1 MTTPPKIDS
10 ALRDK
15 IIARPDV
22 ILDDQDLM
30 QALIDGNSQSLGGN
44 IVDLRGIAMDR
55 LETRLDRLEE
65 LHRSVIAASYE
76 SLSGINQVQRAIL
89 RMMDAVDFQQFLSD
103 LQGDVADIL
112 RVQSIKLVLENRQ
125 TDRNSNHVFG
135 DFNDAITVAIPGF
148 IEAYLTQ
155 GKNTLARDVTL
166 RKIQYGAEQ
175 VYGDA
180 AEFLRSEAA
189 LRLDFGRG
197 KLPGLL
203 LMGSDDLH
211 QFTPQHGTDLLA
223 FFGGVFERVMRRWLA

>member
-30 QALIDGNSQSLGGN
+30 QALIDANSQSLGGN

-112 RVQSIKLVLENRQ
+112 RVQSIKLVLETRQ

-175 VYGDA
+175 VYGNA

-223 FFGGVFERVMRRWLA
+223 FFAGVFERVMRRWLA

>member
-1 MTTPPKIDS
+1 MTTPPKIDRE
-10 ALRDK
+10 LREK
-15 IIARPDV
+15 ILARPDV
-22 ILDDQDLM
+22 ILDDQDVM
-30 QALIDGNSQSLGGN
+30 QALISANGDALGGN
-44 IVDLRGIAMDR
+44 IVDLRGVAMER

-89 RMMDAVDFQQFLSD
+89 RMMDAVNFQEFLSD

-112 RVQSIKLVLENRQ
+112 RIQSIKLVLEAQQ
-125 TDRNSNHVFG
+125 TETNSNYDFG
-135 DFNDAITVAIPGF
+135 DINDVIVIVVPGF
-148 IEAYLTQ
+148 VEAYLTQ

-166 RKIQYGAEQ
+166 RNLQNGAEQ
-175 VYGDA
+175 VYGEA
-180 AEFLRSEAA
+180 AQYLRSEAA

-203 LMGSDDLH
+203 LMGSDDSH

>member
-1 MTTPPKIDS
+1 MTTPPKIDRE
-10 ALRDK
+10 LREK
-15 IIARPDV
+15 ILARPDV
-22 ILDDQDLM
+22 ILDDQDVM
-30 QALIDGNSQSLGGN
+30 QALISANGDALGGN
-44 IVDLRGIAMDR
+44 IVDLRGVAMER

-89 RMMDAVDFQQFLSD
+89 RMMDAVNFQEFLSD

-112 RVQSIKLVLENRQ
+112 RIQSIKLVLEAQQ
-125 TDRNSNHVFG
+125 TEANSNYDFG
-135 DFNDAITVAIPGF
+135 DINDVIVIVVPGF
-148 IEAYLTQ
+148 VEAYLTQ

-166 RKIQYGAEQ
+166 RNLQNGAEQ
-175 VYGDA
+175 VYGEA
-180 AEFLRSEAA
+180 AQYLRSEAA

-203 LMGSDDLH
+203 LMGSDDPH

>member
-10 ALRDK
+10 ALREK
-15 IIARPDV
+15 IIAQPDV

-30 QALIDGNSQSLGGN
+30 QALVDANSQSLGGN

-89 RMMDAVDFQQFLSD
+89 RMMDAVDFQQFLND

-112 RVQSIKLVLENRQ
+112 RVQSIKLVLETRQ
-125 TDRNSNHVFG
+125 SDTKSNHAFA
-135 DFNDAITVAIPGF
+135 NISDAITVVVPGF

-155 GKNTLARDVTL
+155 GKNTLTRDVTL

-189 LRLDFGRG
+189 LKLDFGRG

-203 LMGSDDLH
+203 LMGSDEPH

>member
-30 QALIDGNSQSLGGN
+30 QALIDANSQSLGGN

-112 RVQSIKLVLENRQ
+112 RVQSIKLVLETRQ

-175 VYGDA
+175 VYGNA

>member
-1 MTTPPKIDS
+1 MTTPPKIDRE
-10 ALRDK
+10 LREK
-15 IIARPDV
+15 ILARPDV
-22 ILDDQDLM
+22 ILDDQDVM
-30 QALIDGNSQSLGGN
+30 QALISANGNALGGN
-44 IVDLRGIAMDR
+44 IVDLRGVAMER

-89 RMMDAVDFQQFLSD
+89 RMMDAVNFQEFLSD

-112 RVQSIKLVLENRQ
+112 RIQSIKLVLEARQ
-125 TDRNSNHVFG
+125 TETNSNYDFG
-135 DFNDAITVAIPGF
+135 DINDVIVIVVPGF
-148 IEAYLTQ
+148 VEAYLTQ

-166 RKIQYGAEQ
+166 RNLQNGAEQ
-175 VYGDA
+175 VYGEA
-180 AEFLRSEAA
+180 AEYLRSEAA

-203 LMGSDDLH
+203 LMGSDDPH